1 MIGCTGWV
9 TGQMVNIARVLF
21 GLEKPEKM
29 DFSKDLDK
37 IKTERS
43 LRIPKSEEE

>member
-1 MIGCTGWV
+1 MLWV
-9 TGQMVNIARVLF
+9 NELVNIARVLF
-21 GLEKPEKM
+21 GFEKPEKT

-37 IKTERS
+37 IKTELS

>member
-1 MIGCTGWV
+1 
-9 TGQMVNIARVLF
+9 MVNIARVLF
-21 GLEKPEKM
+21 GLDKPEKM

-37 IKTERS
+37 IKTDRS